1 MGRLYDIAEL
11 EASLFPEKD
20 FEEIE
25 TDNAQI
31 NQEESEFPAE
41 ELELELENGDILT
54 CEVVDVIFNAGHEYM
69 MLHPTDDTEGK
80 VHLMRMEEGEAD
92 TLILSPI
99 KEESEL
105 QSVIEAFQK
114 LYENEIE

>member
-11 EASLFPEKD
+11 EASLFSEKD
-20 FEEIE
+20 FEESE

-41 ELELELENGDILT
+41 KLELELENGDILT
-54 CEVVDVIFNAGHEYM
+54 CEVVDVISDAGHEYM
-69 MLHPTDDTEGK
+69 VLHPTDDTEGK